1 MESVN
6 WNAVSSVVTE
16 SQWSEARQR
25 EGRESMYASLDDFVA
40 EIRDGDMVG
49 LPIAML
55 ESEFGN
61 GVTDTVK
68 QVKAYIGKLGKKEF
82 GIGRVYRFAESDG
95 QLLIMKTTPEQRDQ
109 LQKQKVSL
117 EVGIGQKQP
126 VPIR

>member
-1 MESVN
+1 M
-6 WNAVSSVVTE
+6 NAGFSNLDWSTVSTVVSSE
-16 SQWSEARQR
+16 EWSEARQR

-95 QLLIMKTTPEQRDQ
+95 QLLIMKTTPEQRLQ
-109 LQKQKVSL
+109 LTK
-117 EVGIGQKQP
+117 
-126 VPIR
+126 

>member
-109 LQKQKVSL
+109 LQK
-117 EVGIGQKQP
+117 
-126 VPIR
+126 